1 MLSPALDVGC
11 FILFS
16 ILSVYDLLARR
27 HTTLSVKAL
36 WRDCSRLAW
45 GDWPF
50 PQLRVTGK
58 SHTIKIKKQS
68 DSIQNA

>member
-45 GDWPF
+45 GDW
-50 PQLRVTGK
+50 L
-58 SHTIKIKKQS
+58 SS
-68 DSIQNA
+68 A